1 MDATAIGGSPFARP
15 AKITNV
21 MGWPTAASRRW
32 PRSTSAVARAARNMA
47 SGTTIVRVSGIVR
60 AERLQPVLD
69 RRGGRIVN
77 LTGDGALIEFVSAVE
92 ALSANIEFPAGDDR
106 DRVAAKRLVFR
117 VGLGLHL
124 VNIRPGPTAA
134 RLLWPNI

>member
-1 MDATAIGGSPFARP
+1 M
-15 AKITNV
+15 NV

-32 PRSTSAVARAARNMA
+32 PRSTSAVARAARNLA
-47 SGTTIVRVSGIVR
+47 LGTTIVRVSGIVR

-77 LTGDGALIEFVSAVE
+77 LTGEGALIEFVSAVE
-92 ALSANIEFPAGDDR
+92 ALSANIEFQQATTETESQRPE
-106 DRVAAKRLVFR
+106 AKRLVFR
-117 VGLGLHL
+117 VVLGLHL

-134 RLLWPNI
+134 RLL

>member
-1 MDATAIGGSPFARP
+1 LQRASVAHRSRVWL
-15 AKITNV
+15 KIMNV
-21 MGWPTAASRRW
+21 MGWLE
-32 PRSTSAVARAARNMA
+32 AVSEVDKRGARAARNMA
-47 SGTTIVRVSGIVR
+47 LGTTIVRVSGIVR

-69 RRGGRIVN
+69 RRGGWIVN

-92 ALSANIEFPAGDDR
+92 ALSANIEFQQTTTETESQR
-106 DRVAAKRLVFR
+106 QEAKRLVFR

-134 RLLWPNI
+134 RLL

>member
-1 MDATAIGGSPFARP
+1 LVATAIGGSPFARP

-92 ALSANIEFPAGDDR
+92 APSANIEVHQATTETELQRPE
-106 DRVAAKRLVFR
+106 AKRLV
-117 VGLGLHL
+117 GIGLHL
-124 VNIRPGPTAA
+124 VDNRPGPTAA
-134 RLLWPNI
+134 HLL

>member
-1 MDATAIGGSPFARP
+1 
-15 AKITNV
+15 
-21 MGWPTAASRRW
+21 
-32 PRSTSAVARAARNMA
+32 MA

-134 RLLWPNI
+134 HLL

>member
-1 MDATAIGGSPFARP
+1 M
-15 AKITNV
+15 
-21 MGWPTAASRRW
+21 
-32 PRSTSAVARAARNMA
+32 ARAARNMA

-69 RRGGRIVN
+69 RCGGRIVN

-106 DRVAAKRLVFR
+106 DQVAAK
-117 VGLGLHL
+117 
-124 VNIRPGPTAA
+124 
-134 RLLWPNI
+134 

>member
-1 MDATAIGGSPFARP
+1 
-15 AKITNV
+15 
-21 MGWPTAASRRW
+21 
-32 PRSTSAVARAARNMA
+32 MA

-92 ALSANIEFPAGDDR
+92 ALSANIEFQQATTETEWQ
-106 DRVAAKRLVFR
+106 AKRLVFR
-117 VGLGLHL
+117 VGLGC
-124 VNIRPGPTAA
+124 TS
-134 RLLWPNI
+134 

>member
-1 MDATAIGGSPFARP
+1 LQRASVAHRSRVWL
-15 AKITNV
+15 KIMNV
-21 MGWPTAASRRW
+21 MGWLE
-32 PRSTSAVARAARNMA
+32 AVSEVDKRGARAARNMA
-47 SGTTIVRVSGIVR
+47 LGTTIVRVSGIVR

-69 RRGGRIVN
+69 RRGGWIVN

-92 ALSANIEFPAGDDR
+92 ALSANIEFQQATTETESQRPE
-106 DRVAAKRLVFR
+106 AKRLVFR

-134 RLLWPNI
+134 RLL

>member
-1 MDATAIGGSPFARP
+1 
-15 AKITNV
+15 
-21 MGWPTAASRRW
+21 
-32 PRSTSAVARAARNMA
+32 MA
-47 SGTTIVRVSGIVR
+47 SGTTIVRVSDIVR

-92 ALSANIEFPAGDDR
+92 ALSANIEQATTETESQRPE
-106 DRVAAKRLVFR
+106 AKRLVFR

-124 VNIRPGPTAA
+124 VNNRPGPTAA
-134 RLLWPNI
+134 HLL

>member
-1 MDATAIGGSPFARP
+1 MQRASVAHRSRVWL
-15 AKITNV
+15 KIMNV
-21 MGWPTAASRRW
+21 MGWLE
-32 PRSTSAVARAARNMA
+32 AVSEVDKRGARAARNMA
-47 SGTTIVRVSGIVR
+47 LGTTIVRVSGIVR

-92 ALSANIEFPAGDDR
+92 ALSANIEFQQTTTETESQR
-106 DRVAAKRLVFR
+106 QEAKRLVFR

-134 RLLWPNI
+134 RLL

>member
-1 MDATAIGGSPFARP
+1 LQRASVAHRSRVRL
-15 AKITNV
+15 KIMNV
-21 MGWPTAASRRW
+21 MGWLE
-32 PRSTSAVARAARNMA
+32 AVSEVDKRGARAARNMA
-47 SGTTIVRVSGIVR
+47 LGTTIVRVSGIVR

-69 RRGGRIVN
+69 RRGGWIVN

-92 ALSANIEFPAGDDR
+92 ALSANIEFQQTTTETESQR
-106 DRVAAKRLVFR
+106 QEAKRLVFR

-134 RLLWPNI
+134 RLL

>member
-106 DRVAAKRLVFR
+106 DRVVAKRLVFR

-124 VNIRPGPTAA
+124 VNIRPEPTAA

>member
-1 MDATAIGGSPFARP
+1 MAATAIGGSPFARP
-15 AKITNV
+15 AKIMNV
-21 MGWPTAASRRW
+21 MGWPTAASSRW

-92 ALSANIEFPAGDDR
+92 ALSANIEFQQATTETGSQRPE
-106 DRVAAKRLVFR
+106 AKRLVFR

-124 VNIRPGPTAA
+124 VNNRPGPTAA
-134 RLLWPNI
+134 HLL

>member
-1 MDATAIGGSPFARP
+1 M
-15 AKITNV
+15 NV

-32 PRSTSAVARAARNMA
+32 PRSTSAVARAARNLA
-47 SGTTIVRVSGIVR
+47 LGTTIVRVSGIVR

-92 ALSANIEFPAGDDR
+92 ALSANIEFQQATTATESQRPE
-106 DRVAAKRLVFR
+106 AKRLVFR

-134 RLLWPNI
+134 RLL